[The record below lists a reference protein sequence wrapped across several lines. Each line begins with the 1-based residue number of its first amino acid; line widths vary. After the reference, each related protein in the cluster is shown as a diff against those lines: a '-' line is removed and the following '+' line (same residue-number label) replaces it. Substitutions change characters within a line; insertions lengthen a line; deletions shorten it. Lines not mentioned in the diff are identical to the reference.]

1 VDVVRIFEND
11 RKSLNICA
19 VQKIQHME
27 NTAKNTRLI
36 DLTVSQLE
44 SLLDSKLSKIIIP
57 PIADKENQIGDY
69 AFAEEITGYSRQRLY
84 QLVSEGTIPYIK
96 LPNGGVRFSR
106 KDLLDWFAQYK
117 KMSNDQIG
125 EFASTLT
132 LKREMKRKK

>member
-1 VDVVRIFEND
+1 
-11 RKSLNICA
+11 
-19 VQKIQHME
+19 ME

-57 PIADKENQIGDY
+57 SPAESEVQIGDY

-96 LPNGGVRFSR
+96 LPSGGVRFSR

-117 KMSNDQIG
+117 KMSNDQIE
-125 EFASTLT
+125 EFAATMA